1 MKKMKGTIKK
11 ESHLDKKN
19 TDALGREK
27 RKRVKKKRKEK
38 KKYLKNDKKLME
50 IQPPFR
56 S

>member
-11 ESHLDKKN
+11 ESHLHKK
-19 TDALGREK
+19 TDALGREE